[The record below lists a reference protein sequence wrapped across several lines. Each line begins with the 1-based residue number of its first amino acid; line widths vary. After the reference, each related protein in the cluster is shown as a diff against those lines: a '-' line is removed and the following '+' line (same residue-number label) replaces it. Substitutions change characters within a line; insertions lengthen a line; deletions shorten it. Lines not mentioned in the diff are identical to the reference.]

1 MHILFPVNAN
11 FMLIGSQIMPGLD
24 AIALTGST
32 VPTLFFKKIK
42 GLKRFV

>member
-1 MHILFPVNAN
+1 MHILFLVNAN
-11 FMLIGSQIMPGLD
+11 FMLIEFQIMPGLD

-32 VPTLFFKKIK
+32 VLTLFFKKTK